1 MSTKLLTATFTLTE
15 KQINWIKEQN
25 AKTGLTKVEIVRRAL
40 DEYAEREESK
50 ERKNLFTPQQRQDI
64 KDAANVKGIS
74 ETEIIRRALNKEL
87 NAVLQRF

>member
-64 KDAANVKGIS
+64 KDAANVKGVS